1 MVAWTRMAERRSQIM
16 ARIGITNKQPT
27 NIKRHPTRIKGT
39 KGLFEGSILSNDT
52 RDVQKIIKKV
62 TKSPF
67 DINAENYSSFS
78 KILQINA

>member
-16 ARIGITNKQPT
+16 ACIGITNKQPT

-62 TKSPF
+62 TKNLF
-67 DINAENYSSFS
+67 AENYSSFS